1 VLVAALVAAGGAGAG
16 VVALAARES
25 DPQPAATPAQAA
37 PAEPAP
43 AEPAALV
50 TPEPLTVG
58 EIYAQA
64 APGVVEIAVSGGAG
78 FGSTEGEGSGFVL
91 DTDGDIVTNAHVV
104 DGASSMTVTFADGE
118 QADAELVGVDA
129 SSDLAVIRV
138 DRPASELT
146 PLELGQSDT
155 VAVGDTVVA
164 LGSPF
169 GLEGT
174 ITAGIVSALGRSI
187 DAPNGFTIRGAIQ
200 TDAAVNHGNSGGP
213 LLDETGAVI
222 GVNAQIASESGG
234 NDGVGFA
241 IPVDTVTAV
250 VRQLVAGGSVERP
263 YLGVSLATVD
273 ERAAVELGLPQ
284 GAQVAAVQEGTPA
297 AAAGLRAGTAAQTVG
312 GLPFTSDG
320 DVVTALDGEPIA
332 GADELIDALAS
343 RSPGDTVTL
352 GVHRDGR
359 QLEIEVTLGTRPT

>member
-1 VLVAALVAAGGAGAG
+1 
-16 VVALAARES
+16 
-25 DPQPAATPAQAA
+25 
-37 PAEPAP
+37 
-43 AEPAALV
+43 
-50 TPEPLTVG
+50 
-58 EIYAQA
+58 
-64 APGVVEIAVSGGAG
+64 
-78 FGSTEGEGSGFVL
+78 VL

-320 DVVTALDGEPIA
+320 DVVTALDGEPIES
-332 GADELIDALAS
+332 ADELIDALAS

-359 QLEIEVTLGTRPT
+359 QVEIAVTLGTRPT